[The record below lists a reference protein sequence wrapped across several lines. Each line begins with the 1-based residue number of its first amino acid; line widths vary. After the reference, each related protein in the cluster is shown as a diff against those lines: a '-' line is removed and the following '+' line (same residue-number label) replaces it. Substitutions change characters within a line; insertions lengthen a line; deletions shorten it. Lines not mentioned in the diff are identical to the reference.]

1 MRIFA
6 DTAILEEIREAL
18 SYGII
23 SGVTTNP
30 SLMAKNSG
38 ASFKETILSIADL
51 VPGPISAEVTAH
63 KWEDMVDQARE
74 IVAWSDNPEFRKR
87 ITIKVPMTPDGTR
100 AISELS
106 SEGIDT
112 NCTLIFSVTQATL
125 ACEAGATYISPFVG
139 RLDDIGHNGIGVL
152 ESILEMVQANGYD
165 TQVIAASIRHV
176 GHVSA
181 SAMMGCDI
189 ATVPLKVIRQLFSHP
204 LTTAGIE
211 KFDKDWKGFAGG
223 R

>member
-6 DTAILEEIREAL
+6 DTAILEEIKEAL

-38 ASFKETILSIADL
+38 VSFKETILSIADI
-51 VPGPISAEVTAH
+51 VPGPISAEVTAD
-63 KWEDMVDQARE
+63 KWQDMVSEARD
-74 IVAWSDNPEFRKR
+74 IVAWSESPEYRER
-87 ITIKVPMTPDGTR
+87 ITIKIPITAEGTR

-106 SEGIDT
+106 AEGIDT
-112 NCTLIFSVTQATL
+112 NCTLIFSVAQATL

-139 RLDDIGHNGIGVL
+139 RLGDIGHNGIGVL

-176 GHVSA
+176 AHVSA

-189 ATVPLKVIRQLFSHP
+189 ATVPLNVIRQMYSHP
-204 LTTAGIE
+204 LTTAGIA
-211 KFDKDWKGFAGG
+211 KFEKDWRGYTGG
-223 R
+223 Q